1 MKLFERLARAYGHLV
16 VRGYA
21 HLIVASMASF
31 LAFYILF
38 GVSIDAAR
46 GLILIGLL
54 LAAAGWFFNV
64 GTNRLWGKSTNDRD

>member
-1 MKLFERLARAYGHLV
+1 MKLIKSWIRGYQHLV

-21 HLIVASMASF
+21 HLLVASLASF

-64 GTNRLWGKSTNDRD
+64 GTNRLWGKNTNDRG